1 MKVNP
6 NDRNELRVFYRETAD
21 RFVRYSSLDKSVFNE
36 CILVL
41 PSNEKNVNPNLLKI
55 PLTLLKPYIDLST
68 VHMLPDRQMYVTNC
82 FKPSKNVNK
91 L

>member
-6 NDRNELRVFYRETAD
+6 NDRNELRVFYKESTN
-21 RFVRYSSLDKSVFNE
+21 RYMQHSALDKTSFNE

-41 PSNEKNVNPNLLKI
+41 PADEKNVNPDLLKI